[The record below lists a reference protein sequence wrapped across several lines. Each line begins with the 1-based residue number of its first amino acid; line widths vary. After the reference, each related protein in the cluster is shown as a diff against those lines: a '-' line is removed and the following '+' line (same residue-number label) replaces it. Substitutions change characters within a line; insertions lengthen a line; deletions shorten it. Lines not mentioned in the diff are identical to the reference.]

1 MQKLKLLA
9 LLLLMATL
17 VVACND
23 TTTTT
28 TTPTAVAS
36 VAATTAAAA
45 SSGSPVSA
53 NNLVKAIA
61 AITQAGDFNTPLDST
76 PDTDGTNV
84 YFIASNSKGA
94 GVFKVASAGGTANEV
109 VVGAPFV
116 APHAIAISPDGQQ
129 IFVADTKAG
138 NGGQI
143 FVLPITGGT
152 PTVLNGSSG
161 TAPQNLTV
169 VNQAGQAQVYFT
181 GKEASSG
188 GQPAVFK
195 LPTAGASA
203 ATVLAKGTPLVEPDG
218 VAVTKSGSIYV
229 ADRSAAGNGS
239 GQVFKVADQQVT
251 TIVTKVN
258 TGNPAGIALTQ
269 DDSTLLVSALQD
281 DNPNDQVLVVNLA
294 NLKTSSVTNVVGQNQ
309 SAGGVHAIPTGKQ
322 NLFAWAGKTRGGVGT
337 VYKIELN

>member
-1 MQKLKLLA
+1 MQRLKFLV
-9 LLLLMATL
+9 LLLLIATL
-17 VVACND
+17 VIACGD
-23 TTTTT
+23 TSTA
-28 TTPTAVAS
+28 TPAATS
-36 VAATTAAAA
+36 VAATTAPSSSGQAA
-45 SSGSPVSA
+45 SG
-53 NNLVKAIA
+53 NDLVKSAVG
-61 AITQAGDFNTPLDST
+61 ITQGGNFKNPLDST
-76 PDTDGTNV
+76 PDADGTNT

-94 GVFKVASAGGTANEV
+94 GVFKVASAGGNASEV

-116 APHAIAISPDGQQ
+116 TPHAIAISPDGQQ